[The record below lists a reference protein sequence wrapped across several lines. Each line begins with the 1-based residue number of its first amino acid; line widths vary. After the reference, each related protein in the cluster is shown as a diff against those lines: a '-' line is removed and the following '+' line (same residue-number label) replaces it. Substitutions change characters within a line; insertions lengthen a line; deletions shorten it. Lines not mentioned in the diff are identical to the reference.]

1 MPTYMFNHIHLTSP
15 DPERTA
21 DFYEK
26 TFGVKKSVFD
36 VGPGMKFVSVDL
48 NGTRIV
54 ITTKEDGEA
63 EKPSLD
69 HFGIATDDLDQA
81 VAALKQQGVKFTQE
95 IMKFGPRVKYTFFT
109 APDGVSVE
117 LLQS

>member
-1 MPTYMFNHIHLTSP
+1 MPTYAFNHVHLTSP
-15 DPERTA
+15 DPEKTA

-26 TFGVKKSVFD
+26 TFGVKKTVLNI
-36 VGPGMKFVSVDL
+36 GAGMKFVSMDL

-54 ITTKEDGEA
+54 ITTKEEGEA
-63 EKPSLD
+63 GKPSLD
-69 HFGIATDDLDQA
+69 HFGIATDNLEQA
-81 VAALKQQGVKFTQE
+81 VAELKGQGVQFTQE
-95 IMKFGPRVKYTFFT
+95 IVKFGPRVRYTFFT